1 MNSLGILV
9 EDRRHKNNQ
18 KNHNKVENML
28 KPMYNPS
35 VIKLYRQWKR
45 QSLHYIYVYG
55 FFVYIC
61 IYIYVKML
69 CIAYFCQFNRT
80 KQTHPSKMI
89 KVGPRYRSVLINK
102 KS

>member
-35 VIKLYRQWKR
+35 VIKFSRQWKR

-55 FFVYIC
+55 FFCVY
-61 IYIYVKML
+61 IYIYICKNAMYCLFLPV
-69 CIAYFCQFNRT
+69 
-80 KQTHPSKMI
+80 
-89 KVGPRYRSVLINK
+89 
-102 KS
+102 